1 MNIFD
6 NPWFIGIGGGILSG
20 LIVTFISRAI
30 LSRRDRREY
39 IQKVLSAN
47 REVIYA
53 IRPGISEGY
62 IATPEV
68 VDVLISATARKYG
81 VDKKDAYGSD
91 EVAQELIK
99 EVMDSSFI
107 SAKTKEEYCGSLANL
122 SRLKITAEKTPEYA
136 AVAAEREIR
145 STSSYGAYRSRM
157 IQMMSMMMGLLAALM
172 TLILAFSKSDIF
184 KETVWIGKENIT
196 LLLPMLVTLLV
207 VSLTVVLPYLY
218 RDIVKKGDTTDK
230 EAKIKEKDNSSNSKE
245 H

>member
-1 MNIFD
+1 MNIFKKCFL
-6 NPWFIGIGGGILSG
+6 P
-20 LIVTFISRAI
+20 
-30 LSRRDRREY
+30 
-39 IQKVLSAN
+39 N

-68 VDVLISATARKYG
+68 VDALISATVRKYG

-122 SRLKITAEKTPEYA
+122 SRLKIATEKTPEYTVV
-136 AVAAEREIR
+136 AVEREIR
-145 STSSYGAYRSRM
+145 STSSYEAYRSIM

-172 TLILAFSKSDIF
+172 TIILAFSKSDIF

-196 LLLPMLVTLLV
+196 LLLPMLVTLLA

-218 RDIVKKGDTTDK
+218 RDIVKKRDTTDK